1 MTVTITFLDF
11 LIYCVGCCVL
21 TAVACEFVDLIAKTI
36 IIHIK
41 HNMERDKENETEGS
55 DQAREERC

>member
-1 MTVTITFLDF
+1 MTITITFLDF

-36 IIHIK
+36 IIYIK
-41 HNMERDKENETEGS
+41 HNMERNKQNEEGKI
-55 DQAREERC
+55 D